1 MNFYYCGGPVGG
13 GHHYGPNPNGPNP
26 NGVGQGYGAGTSKT
40 PLPTPPGWRSRIKKA
55 LFVPVDARPEPE
67 Q

>member
-13 GHHYGPNPNGPNP
+13 GHHYGPNP

-40 PLPTPPGWRSRIKKA
+40 PLPTPPGWRSCTKKA